1 MDAFSFHPYP
11 NEATDPL
18 ERGYSWPN
26 AGFANL
32 DRMKQA
38 LWDAFDGTA
47 QPTTLE
53 GLKLHLDEVGWQ
65 VDTAGRTGYRGLEN
79 VPVTDEMTQAAIYG
93 QIIREAA
100 CDPDVGSLSFFGF
113 RDDGLRTGFQ
123 AGLERAD
130 GSARPALAAVELAAA
145 ESSACAG
152 ELRVWAPG
160 IDVVGASVAVGGKG
174 TEVTARVAA
183 GEDARAKV
191 CVQSVSAELGVP
203 SPLSLR
209 RRSGPALAGRR
220 ACARLAGTTGR
231 VEVAVRFAAES
242 NRWRRTLVVRE
253 AVLRR

>member
-32 DRMKQA
+32 DRVKQA

-152 ELRVWAPG
+152 ELHVWAPG

-174 TEVTARVAA
+174 AEVTARVAA

-203 SPLSLR
+203 HRCRSVAVQGLRSLDV
-209 RRSGPALAGRR
+209 AVR
-220 ACARLAGTTGR
+220 APRGTTGR